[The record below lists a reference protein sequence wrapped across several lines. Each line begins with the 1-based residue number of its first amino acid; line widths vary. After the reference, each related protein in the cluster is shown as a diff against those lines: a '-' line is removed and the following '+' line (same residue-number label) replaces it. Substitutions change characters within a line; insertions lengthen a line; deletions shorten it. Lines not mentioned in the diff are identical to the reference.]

1 MSTLL
6 NDLRYAIRTFLR
18 TPGFTAVALLTLTL
32 GIGANTAIFT
42 IVNGVLLRALPFRE
56 PDRLMMVYE
65 RPPESNR
72 PNVVN
77 PWNFLEW
84 RARNHVFE
92 RIAIILQIPMNL
104 TGDGEPE
111 QIKGMQV
118 SADFFPILEAQPAL
132 GRTFRPDEDAPGIQ
146 QSAVISDSLWQ
157 RRFGSDPKVI
167 GHRIEINSK
176 SLTIIGVMPPGFR
189 FPESPSEVW
198 VPAALPL
205 DRTGGRNYVVVARLK
220 PGISR
225 EQAQAEMESIAAK
238 LAEEW
243 PANNAKWSALV
254 MPLMEYAVGK
264 SRTPLLILL
273 AAVGFVLLIAC
284 ANVANLLLMR
294 ATGRQREIAIRFA
307 LGAARRRVL
316 RQLLVESV
324 ALSLVG
330 GVLGL
335 LAGHWA
341 VTQMIAWIPKSIP
354 LPRLNEISLDRTVLV
369 FNLALSVLTGA
380 VFGLVPAI
388 QISSINVNEGLKQG
402 GRSATPGGR
411 WLRSSFVVAEV
422 SMALILL
429 VGAGLMMR
437 SFWELE
443 HVEPG
448 FRPERVLTMRLLL
461 APSRPHKSEFVQNIL
476 ERVRALPQVTAAGA
490 IHLLP
495 LSGSQSGTGYNRAD
509 RPAPPPAGMIG
520 GGVSVITPGY
530 FQAMGI
536 AILAG
541 RDFTDHDNADT
552 PQVLILNERAARMF
566 YPGEDPLGK
575 KMMVSWG
582 GKNPRE
588 IVGVVQNIHHDG
600 LNFEPEPTIFLANMQ
615 NPHLFAN
622 LVVRTTA
629 DPLQLARAVENAV
642 HSIDRNQPVADIRT
656 MNAVVSASLSRP
668 QFQSALLGAFAAV
681 ALILACIGIYGVISY
696 SVTQKTREI
705 GVRLALG
712 APQASVFG
720 VVIRE
725 SFGLTALG
733 VAGGWAGAAALT
745 RYLTTLLYGVKPL
758 DPIVFLGVAAIL
770 TAVALLACY
779 MPARRAMR
787 IDPMIA
793 LRYE

>member
-725 SFGLTALG
+725 SLGLTALG

>member
-198 VPAALPL
+198 IPAALPL
-205 DRTGGRNYVVVARLK
+205 DRSGGRNYVVVARLK

-725 SFGLTALG
+725 SLGLTALG